1 LTAVLKAHLWV
12 EASLIGLIEVSL
24 AKPGV
29 LDLDRMTFAQK
40 LRLAEASGG
49 LQPEVVPWV
58 RALNKLRNNLAH
70 ELDGDA
76 SDEALEELARFAD
89 KRLDLAVLVPSAVPD
104 STSAQARFR
113 IWVAVYL
120 LALEWHRMRLE
131 WRKAHQEAIQKY
143 ELQLALLAM
152 AGTEVT
158 EERRDELRQTW
169 GLPPEPSYRDVFMNG
184 EGSSLFGAV

>member
-1 LTAVLKAHLWV
+1 
-12 EASLIGLIEVSL
+12 LIGLIEVSL